1 MPRPHPHELAAA
13 TRGERT
19 PGEVAGGD
27 RPAAQAEDRRR
38 EEAPAP
44 SRRDRLR
51 GLLSAIVPS
60 SPPPP
65 SAASRYDQA
74 FDRVFSRL
82 SVAATSLEQD
92 RESAPLLLTGLLA
105 APAEGRTLLIRNSRR
120 FQSWALADLLLRQ
133 SRAAWND
140 DPFRAEELATLAL
153 QVAESLDTSR
163 GREPVVHDLTAR
175 AWSYI
180 ANARRIASQPQRAE
194 EAFRQAEK
202 LLAQGTGDPLEQA
215 RLLDLQASLHRD
227 QRRLEEATHCLDQAL
242 AAYRRAGEEGLA
254 SRALIKKTII
264 WREDGHPGRG
274 IPLLQRLAQQIDG
287 ERDPNLLLSIQHNL
301 VMALN
306 ESGRS
311 EEAQVLLPTVRK
323 LALQLGTRLDLLR
336 LRWLDGL
343 VAANLGQ
350 DTRAEWSL
358 RAARDG
364 YLRLGLT
371 SDVAIISLDLA
382 AFYLRRGRT
391 QETRRLAAEIVPL
404 FQAQEVHRE
413 ALAAMLLFA
422 EAAERETLT
431 LRSLGEIARRLEKIG
446 SRGRGPREERS

>member
-1 MPRPHPHELAAA
+1 MPGPHPYEPDPEL
-13 TRGERT
+13 RSERS
-19 PGEVAGGD
+19 PGEGSAGE
-27 RPAAQAEDRRR
+27 RPAAHGEDRLR
-38 EEAPAP
+38 EEATAPA
-44 SRRDRLR
+44 RQDRLK
-51 GLLSAIVPS
+51 GLLAGIARP
-60 SPPPP
+60 SPPPVTT
-65 SAASRYDQA
+65 ARYDQA

-82 SVAATSLEQD
+82 SVAATSLEQE
-92 RESAPLLLTGLLA
+92 RESAPLLLAGLLA
-105 APAEGRTLLIRNSRR
+105 APAEGRTLLIRNARR
-120 FQSWALADLLLRQ
+120 FQSWALADLLLQQARI
-133 SRAAWND
+133 AWTE
-140 DPFRAEELATLAL
+140 DPFNAEELATLAL
-153 QVAESLDTSR
+153 QVAQALDTSR
-163 GREPVVHDLTAR
+163 GRGPVVNDLAAR

-180 ANARRIASQPQRAE
+180 ANARRIGSQPRPAE
-194 EAFRQAEK
+194 EAFRQAAK

-254 SRALIKKTII
+254 VRALITKTII

-274 IPLLQRLAQQIDG
+274 VPLLRRLARQIDG
-287 ERDPNLLLSIQHNL
+287 ERDPHLLLSIQHNL
-301 VMALN
+301 VTFLN
-306 ESGRS
+306 ESGRP
-311 EEAQVLLPTVRK
+311 EEAQALLPTVRK

-343 VAANLGQ
+343 VADNLGQ

-364 YLRLGLT
+364 YLRMGLT
-371 SDVAIISLDLA
+371 ADVALLSLDLA

-391 QETRRLAAEIVPL
+391 RETRLLAAEIVPL

-413 ALAAMLLFA
+413 ALAAMMLFA

-431 LRSLGEIARRLEKIG
+431 LRTLGEITRRLEKVG
-446 SRGRGPREERS
+446 NRDRDPREERS